1 MNLYSEL
8 SVFLEK
14 DGMRYDMHAEKWD
27 DMHVFIRNTF
37 PLEKSVK
44 SSDELFHV
52 FGESTGISL
61 SLCLLVCP
69 CICLCIKYW

>member
-44 SSDELFHV
+44 GSDELFHV
-52 FGESTGISL
+52 FGGGLLESACL
-61 SLCLLVCP
+61 SVCWYVRVSV
-69 CICLCIKYW
+69 CV